1 MVRQEERRAGTVAAI
16 LQAAEKEFGTRGFDA
31 TTIDTI
37 AARAGVAKGAV
48 YHHFQSKEEIFEQ
61 VLDQMFAAI
70 ARDLPA
76 KAAKGKDM
84 LDSLVKGTEAYL
96 FAVTAPQASRILLID
111 GPAVL
116 GWNRWREIDQHHF
129 GRMMKSPMVREMRTR
144 MKESEIE
151 ALLHLVTGAITEA
164 ALVAAAAGNPRKKA
178 RELAGGLRL
187 LLAGLAIQIPKM
199 NDGT

>member
-16 LQAAEKEFGTRGFDA
+16 LKAAEKEFATRGFEA
-31 TTIDTI
+31 TTIDQI

-48 YHHFQSKEEIFEQ
+48 YHHFPSKEEIFEQ
-61 VLDQMFAAI
+61 VLSGMLAAI

-76 KAAKGKDM
+76 QAAKGKDV
-84 LDSLVKGTEAYL
+84 LDTIVKGTEAYL
-96 FAVTAPQASRILLID
+96 FAVTAPNANRILLID

-116 GWNRWREIDQHHF
+116 GWNRWREIDLEHF
-129 GRMMKSPMVREMRTR
+129 GRMMKAPMVREMRTR

-164 ALVAAAAGNPRKKA
+164 ALVAAADRNPRKKA
-178 RELAGGLRL
+178 RELAAGLRL
-187 LLAGLAIQIPKM
+187 LLAGLAAQIPKM
-199 NDGT
+199 NGGT

>member
-16 LQAAEKEFGTRGFDA
+16 LKAAEKEFATRGFEA
-31 TTIDTI
+31 TTIDQI

-61 VLDQMFAAI
+61 VMNGMLAVI

-76 KAAKGKDM
+76 QAAKGKDP
-84 LDSLVKGTEAYL
+84 LDSIVKGTEAYL
-96 FAVTAPQASRILLID
+96 LAVTAPNANRILLID

-116 GWNRWREIDQHHF
+116 GWNRWREIDQRHF
-129 GRMMKSPMVREMRTR
+129 GGMMQSPVVHEMR
-144 MKESEIE
+144 KQLKQSEIE
-151 ALLHLVTGAITEA
+151 ALLHLITGAITEA
-164 ALVAAAAGNPRKKA
+164 ALVAATDRNPRKKA
-178 RELAGGLRL
+178 RELAAGLRL
-187 LLAGLAIQIPKM
+187 LLAGLAAQIPKM